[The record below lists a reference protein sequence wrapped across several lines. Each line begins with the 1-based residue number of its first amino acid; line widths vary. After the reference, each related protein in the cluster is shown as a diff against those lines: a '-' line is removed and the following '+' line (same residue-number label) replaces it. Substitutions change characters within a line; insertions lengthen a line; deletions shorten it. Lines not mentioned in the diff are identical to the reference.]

1 MRVFILPGSSA
12 GTPGHPLT
20 GFVLDGRLAVDAGPL
35 GGVGTADEQA
45 QISAVLLTHA
55 HIDHVAGLPVF
66 LDNVYRMGTSC
77 PAVYGLPD
85 TLDAIQS
92 DIFNGRLMP
101 DFIGMSR
108 RMVPFVSVHPVT
120 PNMPFAVGRYTVT
133 PIPLR
138 HTIPTVGY
146 LIDDKTDAVAV
157 LTDTGPIPEVLTAVA
172 KWPRLRAVF
181 LECSFPDGLSELA
194 GVTQHQTVSQFV
206 AGAEL
211 FPPGVRVFAVHV
223 KPRYWAEV
231 TAELAAAG
239 LPNVEIGA
247 GGRVV
252 EV

>member
-20 GFVLDGRLAVDAGPL
+20 GFVIDGRLAIDAGPL
-35 GGVGTADEQA
+35 GGVGTPDEQA
-45 QISAVLLTHA
+45 QIADVLLTHA

-66 LDNVYRMGTSC
+66 LDNVYRMRHPC
-77 PAVYGLPD
+77 PAVHALPD
-85 TLDAIQS
+85 TLDAIQT
-92 DIFNGRLMP
+92 DVFNDRLMP

-108 RMVPFVSVHPVT
+108 RMEPFVSVHPVT

-146 LIDDKTDAVAV
+146 LIDDKTDAVAI
-157 LTDTGPIPEVLTAVA
+157 LTDTGPIPEVLAAVV

-181 LECSFPDGLSELA
+181 LECSFPNELEELA
-194 GVTQHQTVSQFV
+194 RVTQHQTVSQFV
-206 AGAEL
+206 AGARL
-211 FPPGVRVFAVHV
+211 FPPGVRVYAVHV
-223 KPRYWAEV
+223 KPRYWDQV
-231 TAELAAAG
+231 TAELTSASV
-239 LPNVEIGA
+239 PNVEVGI

>member
-1 MRVFILPGSSA
+1 MRVHILPGSSA

-20 GFVLDGRLAVDAGPL
+20 GFVIDGRLAVDAGPL
-35 GGVGTADEQA
+35 GSVGTAEEQA
-45 QISAVLLTHA
+45 RIANVLITHA

-66 LDNVYRMGTSC
+66 LDNVYRMGESC
-77 PAVYGLPD
+77 PAVYALPD
-85 TLDAIQS
+85 TLGAIQT

-108 RMVPFVSVHPVT
+108 RMEPFVSVHPVEE
-120 PNMPFAVGRYTVT
+120 NRPFAVGRYTVT

-157 LTDTGPIPEVLTAVA
+157 LTDTGPIPEVLGAVA

-181 LECSFPDGLSELA
+181 LECSFPNALEELA
-194 GVTQHQTVSQFV
+194 RVTQHQTVSQFI
-206 AGAEL
+206 AGAGL
-211 FPPGVRVFAVHV
+211 FPPAVRVFAVHV

-239 LPNVEIGA
+239 LPNVTVGG

>member
-1 MRVFILPGSSA
+1 MRVHILPGSTA

-20 GFVLDGRLAVDAGPL
+20 GFVIDGRLAVDAGPL
-35 GGVGTADEQA
+35 GCVGTADEQA
-45 QISAVLLTHA
+45 KISAVLLTHA

-66 LDNVYRMGTSC
+66 LDNVYRMCDGC
-77 PAVYGLPD
+77 PAVYALPD
-85 TLDAIQS
+85 TLDAIQT

-101 DFIGMSR
+101 DFIGMSQ
-108 RMVPFVSVHPVT
+108 RMDPFVTVHPVT

-146 LIDDKTDAVAV
+146 LIDDKTDAVAI
-157 LTDTGPIPEVLTAVA
+157 LTDTGPIPEVLSAVA

-181 LECSFPDGLSELA
+181 LECSFPNHQTELA
-194 GVTQHQTVSQFV
+194 RVTQHQTVSQFV
-206 AGAEL
+206 AGAKL
-211 FPPGVRVFAVHV
+211 FPPGVQVFAVHV

-239 LPNVEIGA
+239 VPNVTVGE